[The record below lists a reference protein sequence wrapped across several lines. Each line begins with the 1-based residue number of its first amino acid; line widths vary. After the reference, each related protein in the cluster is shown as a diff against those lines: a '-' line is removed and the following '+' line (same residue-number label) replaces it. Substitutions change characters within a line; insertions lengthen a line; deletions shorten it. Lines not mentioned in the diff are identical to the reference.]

1 MSTIPFR
8 RQREK
13 PPEMPS
19 GDIELQEPPSLPE
32 LQSKD
37 PLTMMMMLPM
47 MLISGVMMLVFLS
60 QRNPALAVG
69 LFLGMLGLAVL
80 MVLLQMTRAAAER
93 RNTVRGDRRD
103 FMRYLGQV
111 RVRVRRAASE
121 QRASLAWRHPDPI
134 TLANLAMTTRLWE
147 RRANHGD
154 FGEVRIGLGSHSL
167 SQRIMPLSTKP
178 IADLEPLSARAL
190 RRFIAVHSTVNDL
203 PVALFLRRLAEIRVV
218 GDGEAAR
225 GMVRA
230 LVAQAVTLH
239 GPDELRLAVCVSPDR
254 VADWDWV
261 KWLPHAQH
269 PSIQDGAGSARLF
282 DVDIAGFTEMLD
294 VELNGRTRFEPGA
307 APSAEEPYY
316 LVLFDG
322 VVPAPG
328 TRLSSAGYRCVTTI
342 TLGVEAEPSDGSGL
356 FLEVD
361 SEQMHMVRIDR
372 TEGPQRTA
380 LCRPDTLSLAS
391 AVALARVIAP
401 YRAASGGTET
411 AEPMVADFEL
421 PTLLNVDDV
430 DTWEPVEHMR
440 EGLTRSRLRIPL
452 GVDERGRP
460 VELDIKEAA
469 QGGMGPHGLLI
480 GATGSGKSE
489 LLRTLVLGLAMTH
502 SSETLNFVLVD
513 FKGGATFLGL
523 DNLPHVSALIT
534 NLADEATLVTRMQD
548 ALAGELNRRQ
558 EYLRAAG
565 NYSSLL
571 EHEKARLAGAPLEA
585 LPTLFVI
592 VDEFSE
598 LLASNPDF
606 AELFVMIG
614 RLGRSLGVHLLLA
627 SQRLEDG
634 RMTKLESHLSYRIG
648 LRTFSALESRSVIG
662 VPDAHQLPNAPGN
675 GYLRSDVATLTRFK
689 AAYVSGAYR
698 RRTRE
703 ERQEEV
709 SQQVVVFR
717 AESIAPPILEGAASR
732 LAIEA
737 SEADEET
744 IDLGDE
750 EPESDAVSENTP
762 DDSEE
767 ETVMSIIVDKLIGFG
782 PPAHQVWLPP
792 LAEPPTLDQLLP
804 PLLPDPER
812 GLHAAGMMYSGNLSV
827 PIGVVDKPYEQT
839 RELYDVDLSGAGG
852 NVGIAGGPQSGKTTL
867 LRTIVSALAL
877 THTPAEVQFLCIDF
891 GGGGLSTLEKL
902 PHVGGIASRRQSEQI
917 SRTIAEVTSLMHDRE
932 QLFTEHKLE
941 GMADYR
947 ARRKAGEFPDQSFGD
962 VFLVVDGWAAL
973 RAEFEQH
980 DLTLRE
986 LARQGLAY
994 GIHVM
999 ITTNRWTDV
1008 HSSLRDQLG
1017 TRVELKLGDPIDSV
1031 HGMRKAATVPQLP
1044 GRGINAENMHVLAG
1058 VPRIDGRSTADS
1070 VATAS
1075 RELCEAVAQAW
1086 SGPPAPKVRM
1096 LPTVL
1101 DAARLPAPEP
1111 GPRIALGHGE
1121 LDLQPVWHDFVKVPH
1136 LSIVGDSASGKT
1148 AAMRLIATGVAATFS
1163 PEEAQIAVIDPRRTL
1178 VESVPEPYL
1187 VGTAFSTSAA
1197 EQVIAKLAAQL
1208 HERVPSADITPAQL
1222 RQRDWWSGP
1231 EIFVFVD
1238 DYDLLISVTGGPL
1251 APLVELIPQAGDIG
1265 LHLIVARAGAGSS
1278 RTAMDSVIRRLHES
1292 NTPELTFSMPTSEP
1306 MTFSL
1311 GRGRLLPPGRAELLS
1326 RRGGSGLQIGW
1337 LEPVE

>member
-13 PPEMPS
+13 PPELPS
-19 GDIELQEPPSLPE
+19 GEIELQEPPSLPE
-32 LQSKD
+32 LQAKD
-37 PLTMMMMLPM
+37 PLAMLMMVPM
-47 MLISGVMMLVFLS
+47 MLISGVMMLVFLG
-60 QRNPALAVG
+60 QRNPVLAVS
-69 LFLGMLGLAVL
+69 LFLGMLTLAIV
-80 MVLLQMTRAAAER
+80 MVLVQLTRAAAER

-103 FMRYLGQV
+103 FMRYLGQM
-111 RVRVRRAASE
+111 RERVRRSASQ
-121 QRASLAWRHPDPI
+121 QRASLLWRHPAPDS
-134 TLANLAMTTRLWE
+134 LSNLAMTARLWE
-147 RRANHGD
+147 RRSNHGD
-154 FGEVRIGLGSHSL
+154 FGEVRIGIGPHSL

-190 RRFIAVHSTVNDL
+190 RRFIAVHSSVNNL
-203 PVALFLRRLAEIRVV
+203 PVALFLRRLASIRVV
-218 GDGEAAR
+218 GDADVAR
-225 GMVRA
+225 DMVRA
-230 LVAQAVTLH
+230 LIAQAVTLH
-239 GPDELRLAVCVSPDR
+239 SPDELRVAVCVSPER
-254 VADWDWV
+254 AADWDWV

-269 PSIQDGAGSARLF
+269 PHVQDAAGSARLF
-282 DVDIAGFTEMLD
+282 DINAADFSDMLD
-294 VELNGRTRFEPGA
+294 AELNGRSRFEPGG
-307 APSAEEPYY
+307 APSAEEPYF
-316 LVLFDG
+316 LVIFDG
-322 VVPAPG
+322 DVPPRG
-328 TRLSSAGYRCVTTI
+328 TRISSAGYRCVTTVS
-342 TLGVEAEPSDGSGL
+342 LGVDADPDDSSGL
-356 FLEVD
+356 LLDVD
-361 SEQMHMVRIDR
+361 AEQVHMVRVDR
-372 TEGPQRTA
+372 NEGPQRTA
-380 LCRPDTLSLAS
+380 LCRPDRLSLTGAI
-391 AVALARVIAP
+391 ALARVIAP
-401 YRAASGGTET
+401 YRAGGGGTDT
-411 AEPMVADFEL
+411 TEPMVADFEL

-430 DTWEPVEHMR
+430 DLWEPALHMR
-440 EGLTRSRLRIPL
+440 DELTRSRLRIPL

-523 DNLPHVSALIT
+523 DELPHVSALIT

-558 EYLRAAG
+558 EYLRSAG

-571 EHEKARLAGAPLEA
+571 EHEKARLAGAPLDA

-689 AAYVSGAYR
+689 AAYVSGTYR

-709 SQQVVVFR
+709 KQQVVLFR
-717 AESIAPPILEGAASR
+717 AERSAPPAGEGPLPQR
-732 LAIEA
+732 EIEA
-737 SEADEET
+737 AAVEHENIDVASVPPDE
-744 IDLGDE
+744 
-750 EPESDAVSENTP
+750 SN
-762 DDSEE
+762 E
-767 ETVMSIIVDKLIGFG
+767 ETVMSIIVDKLTGFG

-792 LAEPPTLDQLLP
+792 LADPPTLDQLLP
-804 PLLPDPER
+804 PLLPDAER
-812 GLHAAGMMYSGNLSV
+812 GLHAIGLNGSGNLGV

-839 RELYDVDLSGAGG
+839 RELYEVDLSGAGG

-867 LRTIVSALAL
+867 LRTLVSSLAL
-877 THTPAEVQFLCIDF
+877 THTPAEVQFYCIDF
-891 GGGGLSTLEKL
+891 GGGGLSTLDKL
-902 PHVGGIASRRQSEQI
+902 PHVGGIATRRQTEKI
-917 SRTIAEVTSLMHDRE
+917 SRTVAEVTSLMHDRE
-932 QLFTEHKLE
+932 QFFSTESLE

-947 ARRKAGEFPDQSFGD
+947 ARRKAGEFADQLFGD

-980 DLTLRE
+980 DQTLRDI
-986 LARQGLAY
+986 ARQGLAY
-994 GIHVM
+994 GVHVM
-999 ITTNRWTDV
+999 ITTSRWTDV

-1017 TRVELKLGDPIDSV
+1017 TRIELKLGDPIDSV

-1044 GRGINAENMHVLAG
+1044 GRGINAENMHFLAG
-1058 VPRIDGRSTADS
+1058 VPRIDGHTTADGL
-1070 VATAS
+1070 AAAS
-1075 RELCEAVAQAW
+1075 RELCEAVADGW
-1086 SGPPAPKVRM
+1086 SGPTAPKVRM
-1096 LPTVL
+1096 LPAVL
-1101 DAARLPAPEP
+1101 DATLLPAAEK

-1121 LDLQPVWHDFVKVPH
+1121 QDLQPVWHDFAEKPH
-1136 LSIVGDSASGKT
+1136 LSIVGDSSSGKT
-1148 AAMRLIATGVAATFS
+1148 AAMRLIATGVTSTFS
-1163 PEEAQIAVIDPRRTL
+1163 SEEARVAVIDPRRTL
-1178 VESVPEPYL
+1178 VESVPEEYL
-1187 VGTAFSTSAA
+1187 FGTAFSASATEQIISKLTA
-1197 EQVIAKLAAQL
+1197 ELK
-1208 HERVPSADITPAQL
+1208 ERVPSADITPAQL
-1222 RQRDWWSGP
+1222 RRRDWWSGP
-1231 EIFVFVD
+1231 EIFVFID
-1238 DYDLLISVTGGPL
+1238 DYDLLLSITGGPI

-1292 NTPELTFSMPTSEP
+1292 NTPELTFSMPSAEP

-1311 GRGRLLPPGRAELLS
+1311 GRGRALPPGRAELLT
-1326 RRGGSGLQIGW
+1326 RRGGTGLQVGW
-1337 LEPVE
+1337 SEAPA

>member
-19 GDIELQEPPSLPE
+19 GEIELQEPPSLPE
-32 LQSKD
+32 LQPKD

-47 MLISGVMMLVFLS
+47 MLISGVMMLVFLG

-69 LFLGMLGLAVL
+69 LFLGMLCLAGL
-80 MVLLQMTRAAAER
+80 MVVVQMTRAAAER

-103 FMRYLGQV
+103 FMRYLGQM
-111 RVRVRRAASE
+111 RERVRRTASQ
-121 QRASLAWRHPDPI
+121 QRASLVWRHPDPLS
-134 TLANLAMTTRLWE
+134 LANLAMTARLWE

-154 FGEVRIGLGSHSL
+154 FGEVRIGIGTHSL
-167 SQRIMPLSTKP
+167 SQRMMPLSTKP

-190 RRFIAVHSTVNDL
+190 RRFIAVHSSVYNL
-203 PVALFLRRLAEIRVV
+203 PIAVFLRRLAAIRLA
-218 GDGEAAR
+218 GDEEVAR
-225 GMVRA
+225 GTVRA

-239 GPDELRLAVCVSPDR
+239 GPDELRLAVCASPEHA
-254 VADWDWV
+254 ADWDWV

-269 PSIQDGAGSARLF
+269 PHLQDGAGSARLF
-282 DVDIAGFTEMLD
+282 DVDAVDFSEMLD
-294 VELNGRTRFEPGA
+294 AELNSRSRFEPGA
-307 APSAEEPYY
+307 APSADEPYFI
-316 LVLFDG
+316 VVFDG
-322 VVPAPG
+322 VVPPPG
-328 TRLSSAGYRCVTTI
+328 TRIGGAGYRCVTMVS
-342 TLGVEAEPSDGSGL
+342 LGVHAEPNDAPGL

-372 TEGPQRTA
+372 TDGPQRTA
-380 LCRPDTLSLAS
+380 LCRPDTLSLAH
-391 AVALARVIAP
+391 AVSLARVIAP
-401 YRAASGGTET
+401 YRAGGGTT
-411 AEPMVADFEL
+411 DTNEPMVADFEL

-430 DTWEPVEHMR
+430 ERWEPASHMR
-440 EGLTRSRLRIPL
+440 DELTRSRLRIPL

-523 DNLPHVSALIT
+523 DELPHVSALIT

-571 EHEKARLAGAPLEA
+571 EHEKARLAGAPLDA

-709 SQQVVVFR
+709 RQQVVVFG
-717 AESIAPPILEGAASR
+717 AERTAPPILDATSAQP
-732 LAIEA
+732 AIEA
-737 SEADEET
+737 SQQEQVEADVA
-744 IDLGDE
+744 DSV
-750 EPESDAVSENTP
+750 PSDGT
-762 DDSEE
+762 E
-767 ETVMSIIVDKLIGFG
+767 ETVMSIIVDKLVGFG

-792 LAEPPTLDQLLP
+792 LADPPTLDQLLP

-812 GLHAAGMMYSGNLSV
+812 GLHAIGLNGTGNLAV

-839 RELYDVDLSGAGG
+839 RELYEVDLSGAGG

-867 LRTIVSALAL
+867 LRTLVSVLAL
-877 THTPAEVQFLCIDF
+877 THTPSEVQFFCIDF
-891 GGGGLSTLEKL
+891 GGGGLATLENL
-902 PHVGGIASRRQSEQI
+902 PHVGGIATRRQAEKI
-917 SRTIAEVTSLMHDRE
+917 SRTIAEVTTLMHERE
-932 QLFTEHKLE
+932 QFFGAQSLE
-941 GMADYR
+941 GMAEYR
-947 ARRKAGEFPDQSFGD
+947 ARRRAGEFADQPFGD

-973 RAEFEQH
+973 RSEFEQH
-980 DLTLRE
+980 DVTLRE
-986 LARQGLAY
+986 IARQGLAY
-994 GIHVM
+994 GVHVM

-1008 HSSLRDQLG
+1008 HSSLRDQMG
-1017 TRVELKLGDPIDSV
+1017 TRVELKLGDPVDSV

-1044 GRGINAENMHVLAG
+1044 GRGINADSMHFLAG
-1058 VPRIDGRSTADS
+1058 VPRIDGVSSADGL
-1070 VATAS
+1070 AAAS
-1075 RELCEAVAQAW
+1075 RELCDAVADAW
-1086 SGPPAPKVRM
+1086 SGPQAPKVRM
-1096 LPTVL
+1096 LPAVL
-1101 DAARLPAPEP
+1101 DAGLLPDPEP
-1111 GPRIALGHGE
+1111 GPRVALGHGE
-1121 LDLQPVWHDFVKVPH
+1121 QDLQPVWHDFDAVPH
-1136 LSIVGDSASGKT
+1136 LSIVGDSSSGKT
-1148 AAMRLIATGVAATFS
+1148 AAMRLLAKGVVSTFS
-1163 PEEAQIAVIDPRRTL
+1163 PEEARIAVIDPRRTV
-1178 VESVPEPYL
+1178 VESVPEEYL
-1187 VGTAFSTSAA
+1187 YGTAFSTSAA
-1197 EQVIAKLAAQL
+1197 EQIVAKLTAEL
-1208 HERVPSADITPAQL
+1208 RERVPSADITPAQL
-1222 RQRDWWSGP
+1222 RRRDWWSGP

-1238 DYDLLISVTGGPL
+1238 DYDLLLSVTGGPL
-1251 APLVELIPQAGDIG
+1251 GPLVELIPQAGDIG

-1292 NTPELTFSMPTSEP
+1292 NTPELTFSMPSSEP

-1311 GRGRLLPPGRAELLS
+1311 GRGKPLPPGRAELLT
-1326 RRGGSGLQIGW
+1326 RRGGTGLQVGW
-1337 LEPVE
+1337 LEPPA

>member
-13 PPEMPS
+13 PPELPS
-19 GDIELQEPPSLPE
+19 GEIELQEPPSLPE
-32 LQSKD
+32 LQAKD
-37 PLTMMMMLPM
+37 PLTMLMMLPM
-47 MLISGVMMLVFLS
+47 MLISGVMMLVFLG

-69 LFLGMLGLAVL
+69 LFLGMLVLAGL
-80 MVLLQMTRAAAER
+80 MVLVQMTRAAAER

-111 RVRVRRAASE
+111 RARVRRAASQ
-121 QRASLAWRHPDPI
+121 QRASLLWRHPDPAS
-134 TLANLAMTTRLWE
+134 LSNLAMTARLWE
-147 RRANHGD
+147 RRGNHGD
-154 FGEVRIGLGSHSL
+154 FGELRIGLGAHSL

-190 RRFIAVHSTVNDL
+190 RRFIAVHSTVENL
-203 PVALFLRRLAEIRVV
+203 PVALFLRRLADVRIV
-218 GDGEAAR
+218 GDEEVAR
-225 GMVRA
+225 GMIRA

-239 GPDELRLAVCVSPDR
+239 GPDELRLAVCVSPER
-254 VADWDWV
+254 VDDWDWV
-261 KWLPHAQH
+261 KWLGHAQH
-269 PSIQDGAGSARLF
+269 PRVQDGAGSARLF
-282 DVDIAGFTEMLD
+282 GVDALTFSEMLD
-294 VELNGRTRFEPGA
+294 EELRSRSRFEPGA

-316 LVLFDG
+316 LVVFDG
-322 VVPAPG
+322 VAPSPG
-328 TRLSSAGYRCVTTI
+328 TRLGGAGYRCVTTI
-342 TLGVEAEPSDGSGL
+342 SLDPEGEPDESPGL
-356 FLEVD
+356 FLEVEPD
-361 SEQMHMVRIDR
+361 QVHMVRIDR
-372 TEGPQRTA
+372 NEGTEQRTA
-380 LCRPDTLSLAS
+380 LCRPDTLSLAG

-401 YRAASGGTET
+401 YRAGGRSIESN
-411 AEPMVADFEL
+411 EPMVADFEL
-421 PTLLNVDDV
+421 PTLLNVEDV
-430 DTWEPVEHMR
+430 DRWEPVEHMR
-440 EGLTRSRLRIPL
+440 DELNRSRLRIPL

-523 DNLPHVSALIT
+523 DELPHVSALIT

-662 VPDAHQLPNAPGN
+662 VPDAHSLPNAPGN

-689 AAYVSGAYR
+689 AAYVSGTYR

-709 SQQVVVFR
+709 RQQVVLFNAQR
-717 AESIAPPILEGAASR
+717 TSAPAAEETLSQPALEAPSSDTEGAELAVAEPGGAS
-732 LAIEA
+732 
-737 SEADEET
+737 AD
-744 IDLGDE
+744 
-750 EPESDAVSENTP
+750 AA
-762 DDSEE
+762 E
-767 ETVMSIIVDKLIGFG
+767 ETVMSIIVNKLIGFG

-792 LAEPPTLDQLLP
+792 LTDPPTLDQLLP
-804 PLLPDPER
+804 PLLPDPRR
-812 GLHAAGMMYSGNLSV
+812 GLHAIGHTGSGNLGV
-827 PIGVVDKPYEQT
+827 PIGVVDKPFEQT
-839 RELYDVDLSGAGG
+839 RELYEVDLSGAGG

-867 LRTIVSALAL
+867 LRTLISALAL
-877 THTPAEVQFLCIDF
+877 THTPAEVQFYCIDF
-891 GGGGLSTLEKL
+891 GGGGLSTLERL
-902 PHVGGIASRRQSEQI
+902 PHVGGIATRRQSEQI
-917 SRTIAEVTSLMHDRE
+917 SRSIAEVTTLMHDRE
-932 QLFTEHKLE
+932 QFFTAHGLE

-947 ARRKAGEFPDQSFGD
+947 ARRREGEFADEPFGD
-962 VFLVVDGWAAL
+962 VFLAVDGWAAL
-973 RAEFEQH
+973 RAEYEQH
-980 DLTLRE
+980 DVTLRDI
-986 LARQGLAY
+986 ARQGLAY
-994 GIHVM
+994 GVHVM

-1044 GRGINAENMHVLAG
+1044 GRGINAESMHFLAG
-1058 VPRIDGRSTADS
+1058 VPRIDGRTSADGL
-1070 VATAS
+1070 AAAS
-1075 RELCEAVAQAW
+1075 RDLCEAVADAW
-1086 SGPPAPKVRM
+1086 AGAAAPKVRM
-1096 LPTVL
+1096 LPAVL
-1101 DAARLPAPEP
+1101 AAGLLPTPEA
-1111 GPRIALGHGE
+1111 GPRIALGQGE
-1121 LDLQPVWHDFVKVPH
+1121 QDLQPVWHDFAKVPH

-1148 AAMRLIATGVAATFS
+1148 AALRLIASGVTTAFS
-1163 PEEAQIAVIDPRRTL
+1163 PEQARVVAIDPRRTL
-1178 VESVPEPYL
+1178 VETVPEPYL
-1187 VGTAFSTSAA
+1187 FGTAFSSSAA
-1197 EQVIAKLAAQL
+1197 EQVIAQL
-1208 HERVPSADITPAQL
+1208 TAELRDRVPSADITPAQL
-1222 RQRDWWSGP
+1222 RRRDWWSGP
-1231 EIFVFVD
+1231 EFFVFVD
-1238 DYDLLISVTGGPL
+1238 DYDLLLSVTGGPL
-1251 APLVELIPQAGDIG
+1251 GPLVELIPQAGDIG

-1292 NTPELTFSMPTSEP
+1292 NTPELTFSMPSSEP

-1311 GRGRLLPPGRAELLS
+1311 GRGRSLPPGRAELLT
-1326 RRGGSGLQIGW
+1326 RRGGTGLQVGW
-1337 LEPVE
+1337 TDAPE

>member
-13 PPEMPS
+13 PPELPS
-19 GDIELQEPPSLPE
+19 GEIELQEPPSLPE
-32 LQSKD
+32 LQAKD
-37 PLTMMMMLPM
+37 PLTMMMMMPM
-47 MLISGVMMLVFLS
+47 MLISGVMMLVFLG

-69 LFLGMLGLAVL
+69 LFLGMLCLACL
-80 MVLLQMTRAAAER
+80 MVVVQLTRAAAER

-111 RVRVRRAASE
+111 REKVRQAASQ
-121 QRASLAWRHPDPI
+121 QRESQLWRHPAPSA
-134 TLANLAMTTRLWE
+134 LSNLAMTARLWE

-154 FGEVRIGLGSHSL
+154 FGEVRIGVGAHSL

-190 RRFIAVHSTVNDL
+190 RRFIAVHGTVNSL
-203 PVALFLRRLAEIRVV
+203 PVSLFMRRLAEIRVV
-218 GDGEAAR
+218 GDDDASR
-225 GMVRA
+225 SMVRA
-230 LVAQAVTLH
+230 LIAQAVTLH
-239 GPDELRLAVCVSPDR
+239 GPDELRVAVCVSPELVDE
-254 VADWDWV
+254 WDWV
-261 KWLPHAQH
+261 KWLPHVQH
-269 PSIQDGAGSARLF
+269 PTAQDGAGSARMF
-282 DVDIAGFTEMLD
+282 GSDPVGFAEMLD
-294 VELNGRTRFEPGA
+294 AELNERTRFEPGA
-307 APSAEEPYY
+307 VPSAEEPYFI
-316 LVLFDG
+316 VVFDG
-322 VVPAPG
+322 VAPALG
-328 TRLSSAGYRCVTTI
+328 TRIGSAGYRCVTTVS
-342 TLGVEAEPSDGSGL
+342 LGVEAEPDEVTGL
-356 FLEVD
+356 FLEV
-361 SEQMHMVRIDR
+361 EPQQVHMVRADR
-372 TEGPQRTA
+372 NDGMQRTK
-380 LCRPDTLSLAS
+380 LCRPDTLSRAS
-391 AVALARVIAP
+391 AVALSRVIAP
-401 YRAASGGTET
+401 YRAGGGGGIDTS
-411 AEPMVADFEL
+411 EPMVADFEL
-421 PTLLNVDDV
+421 PTLLNIDDV
-430 DTWEPVEHMR
+430 EKWEPAEHTR
-440 EGLTRSRLRIPL
+440 DELTRSRLRIPL

-523 DNLPHVSALIT
+523 DELPHVSALIT

-548 ALAGELNRRQ
+548 SLAGELNRRQ

-571 EHEKARLAGAPLEA
+571 EHEKARLAGAPLDA

-662 VPDAHQLPNAPGN
+662 VPDAHSLPNAPGN

-689 AAYVSGAYR
+689 AAYVSGTYR

-709 SQQVVVFR
+709 RQQVVLFR
-717 AESIAPPILEGAASR
+717 AESNAQPVLEASPPQ

-737 SEADEET
+737 SVAEDEIAE
-744 IDLGDE
+744 L
-750 EPESDAVSENTP
+750 SDAVAEEAS
-762 DDSEE
+762 DSSSE
-767 ETVMSIIVDKLIGFG
+767 ETVMSLIVDKLVGFG

-792 LAEPPTLDQLLP
+792 LADPPTLDQLLP
-804 PLLPDPER
+804 PLLPDQER
-812 GLHAAGMMYSGNLSV
+812 GLHAIGLNSSGNLGV

-839 RELYDVDLSGAGG
+839 RELYEVDLSGAGG

-867 LRTIVSALAL
+867 LRTLVSALAL
-877 THTPAEVQFLCIDF
+877 THTPAEVQFYGIDF

-902 PHVGGIASRRQSEQI
+902 PHVGGIATRRQSEQI
-917 SRTIAEVTSLMHDRE
+917 SRTVAEVTTLMHDRE
-932 QLFTEHKLE
+932 QFFTENSLE
-941 GMADYR
+941 GMAEYR
-947 ARRKAGEFPDQSFGD
+947 SRRKAGEFADQPFGD

-973 RAEFEQH
+973 RSEYEQH
-980 DLTLRE
+980 DVKLRE
-986 LARQGLAY
+986 IARQGLAY
-994 GIHVM
+994 GVHVM

-1008 HSSLRDQLG
+1008 HSSLRDQMG
-1017 TRVELKLGDPIDSV
+1017 TRIELKLGDPIDSV

-1044 GRGINAENMHVLAG
+1044 GRGITVESMHFLAG
-1058 VPRIDGRSTADS
+1058 VPRIDGDSNADGL
-1070 VATAS
+1070 AAAS
-1075 RELCEAVAQAW
+1075 RELCDAVAEAW
-1086 SGPPAPKVRM
+1086 TGPPAPEVRM
-1096 LPTVL
+1096 LPAVL
-1101 DAARLPAPEP
+1101 DAALLPEP
-1111 GPRIALGHGE
+1111 EAGPRIALGHSE
-1121 LDLQPVWHDFVKVPH
+1121 LDLQPVWHDFTKVPH
-1136 LSIVGDSASGKT
+1136 LSIVGDSSSGKT
-1148 AAMRLIATGVAATFS
+1148 AALRLLAAGVTKSYS
-1163 PEEAQIAVIDPRRTL
+1163 PEEARIAIIDPRRTL
-1178 VESVPEPYL
+1178 VESVPESYL
-1187 VGTAFSTSAA
+1187 FGTAFSTSAA
-1197 EQVIAKLAAQL
+1197 EQVMTKIMEELRA
-1208 HERVPSADITPAQL
+1208 RVPSADITPAQL
-1222 RQRDWWSGP
+1222 RRRDWWSGP

-1238 DYDLLISVTGGPL
+1238 DYDLLLSITGGPIT
-1251 APLVELIPQAGDIG
+1251 PLVELIPQAGDIG

-1292 NTPELTFSMPTSEP
+1292 NTPELTFSMPSSEP
-1306 MTFSL
+1306 LTFGS
-1311 GRGRLLPPGRAELLS
+1311 GRGKSLPQGRAELLS
-1326 RRGGSGLQIGW
+1326 RRGGTGLQIGW
-1337 LEPVE
+1337 MEPPA

>member
-13 PPEMPS
+13 PPELPS
-19 GDIELQEPPSLPE
+19 GEIELQEPPSLPE
-32 LQSKD
+32 LQPKD
-37 PLTMMMMLPM
+37 PLTMMMMMPM
-47 MLISGVMMLVFLS
+47 MLISGVMMLVFLG
-60 QRNPALAVG
+60 QRNPVLAVG
-69 LFLGMLGLAVL
+69 LFLGMLTLAIL
-80 MVLLQMTRAAAER
+80 MVLLQLTRAAAER
-93 RNTVRGDRRD
+93 RTTVRGDRRD
-103 FMRYLGQV
+103 FMRYLSQV
-111 RVRVRRAASE
+111 RERVRRAASQ
-121 QRASLAWRHPDPI
+121 QRASLLWRHPDPI
-134 TLANLAMTTRLWE
+134 SLANLAMTSRLWE
-147 RRANHGD
+147 RRGNHGD
-154 FGEVRIGLGSHSL
+154 FGEVRIGVGAHSL

-203 PVALFLRRLAEIRVV
+203 PVALFLRRLAEIRIV
-218 GDGEAAR
+218 GDEDVAR

-230 LVAQAVTLH
+230 LIAQAVTLH
-239 GPDELRLAVCVSPDR
+239 APDELRLAVCVAPDR
-254 VADWDWV
+254 VEDWDWV

-269 PSIQDGAGSARLF
+269 PSAQDGAGSARMM
-282 DVDIAGFTEMLD
+282 DVNVADFADMLD
-294 VELNGRTRFEPGA
+294 AELNTRSRFEPGA
-307 APSAEEPYY
+307 APSPEEPYF
-316 LVLFDG
+316 LVVFDG
-322 VVPAPG
+322 VVPRPG
-328 TRLSSAGYRCVTTI
+328 TRMGSAGYRCVTTI
-342 TLGVEAEPSDGSGL
+342 SLGVEAEPGDSSGL
-356 FLEVD
+356 FLEVED
-361 SEQMHMVRIDR
+361 EQMHMVRVDR
-372 TEGPQRTA
+372 SEGVQRTA
-380 LCRPDTLSLAS
+380 LCRPDTLSLAG

-401 YRAASGGTET
+401 YRAGGGGADTS
-411 AEPMVADFEL
+411 EPMVADFEL
-421 PTLLNVDDV
+421 PTLLHVDDV
-430 DTWEPVEHMR
+430 DLWEPAAHVR
-440 EGLTRSRLRIPL
+440 DDLTRSRLRIPL

-523 DNLPHVSALIT
+523 DELPHVSALIT

-558 EYLRAAG
+558 EYLRSAG

-571 EHEKARLAGAPLEA
+571 EHEKARLAGAPLDA

-689 AAYVSGAYR
+689 AAYVSGTYR

-709 SQQVVVFR
+709 RQQVVLFR
-717 AESIAPPILEGAASR
+717 AQRTTASAIEATLPP

-737 SEADEET
+737 PPA
-744 IDLGDE
+744 E
-750 EPESDAVSENTP
+750 EPSTDVAEIGGNESN
-762 DDSEE
+762 DSTE
-767 ETVMSIIVDKLIGFG
+767 ETVMSIIVNKLIGFG

-792 LAEPPTLDQLLP
+792 LGDPPTLDQLLP
-804 PLLPDPER
+804 PLLPDPDR
-812 GLHAAGMMYSGNLSV
+812 GLHAIGLPGSGNLAV

-867 LRTIVSALAL
+867 LRTLVSALAL
-877 THTPAEVQFLCIDF
+877 THTPAEVQFYCIDF
-891 GGGGLSTLEKL
+891 GGGGLSTLDKL
-902 PHVGGIASRRQSEQI
+902 PHVGGIATRRQVEQV

-932 QLFTEHKLE
+932 QFFTEQSVE

-947 ARRKAGEFPDQSFGD
+947 TRRREGEFADQRFGD

-980 DLTLRE
+980 DVTLRE
-986 LARQGLAY
+986 IARQGLAY
-994 GIHVM
+994 GVHVM
-999 ITTNRWTDV
+999 VTTNRWTDV

-1017 TRVELKLGDPIDSV
+1017 TRIELKLGDPIDSV

-1044 GRGINAENMHVLAG
+1044 GRGINADNMHFLAG
-1058 VPRIDGRSTADS
+1058 VPRIDGRTSADGL
-1070 VATAS
+1070 AAAS
-1075 RELCEAVAQAW
+1075 RELCEAVADAW
-1086 SGPPAPKVRM
+1086 TGLGAPKVRM
-1096 LPTVL
+1096 LPAVL
-1101 DAARLPAPEP
+1101 DASLLPAAEP

-1121 LDLQPVWHDFVKVPH
+1121 QDLQPVWHDFAKVPH
-1136 LSIVGDSASGKT
+1136 LSIVGDSSSGKT

-1163 PEEAQIAVIDPRRTL
+1163 SEEARIAVIDPRRTL
-1178 VESVPEPYL
+1178 VESVPESYL
-1187 VGTAFSTSAA
+1187 FGSAFSTSAA
-1197 EQVIAKLAAQL
+1197 EQVIAQVTAELRD
-1208 HERVPSADITPAQL
+1208 RVPSADITPAQL
-1222 RQRDWWSGP
+1222 RRRDWWTGP

-1238 DYDLLISVTGGPL
+1238 DYDLLLSLTGGPIS
-1251 APLVELIPQAGDIG
+1251 PLVELIPQAGDIG

-1292 NTPELTFSMPTSEP
+1292 NTPELTFSMPSSEP

-1311 GRGRLLPPGRAELLS
+1311 GRGRALPPGRAELLT
-1326 RRGGSGLQIGW
+1326 RRGGHGLQVGW
-1337 LEPVE
+1337 SEPPE